1 MGGAI
6 VLTVLLRSE
15 GVSPAG
21 DHVLRSAN
29 ALLVDRV
36 AADRL
41 LAGTDTGVLASSDG
55 GRTWTRSGLEGRHVA
70 ALARL
75 KDGTIWAGGQSGL
88 ARSVDN
94 GRSWMDAHP
103 AGLPALD
110 VLALSASRDVQGRLE
125 AAIDHQGLFRSGDGG
140 RTFAKLGPSSRVGAE
155 ARALAETIDGVIF
168 LSEQGLGVRVN
179 GNGDGREWLEVLDRT
194 PVALAPNYDDRHHAL
209 LLAGTEA
216 GVLRTTDK
224 GETWQKVLALG
235 YGAGPVAFSQS
246 RVGLAY
252 VVAAD
257 GTVHRSDDF
266 GTTWA
271 PVG

>member
-1 MGGAI
+1 M
-6 VLTVLLRSE
+6 
-15 GVSPAG
+15 P
-21 DHVLRSAN
+21 
-29 ALLVDRV
+29 
-36 AADRL
+36 
-41 LAGTDTGVLASSDG
+41 
-55 GRTWTRSGLEGRHVA
+55 SGPPRG
-70 ALARL
+70 
-75 KDGTIWAGGQSGL
+75 
-88 ARSVDN
+88 
-94 GRSWMDAHP
+94 
-103 AGLPALD
+103 
-110 VLALSASRDVQGRLE
+110 
-125 AAIDHQGLFRSGDGG
+125 F
-140 RTFAKLGPSSRVGAE
+140 GAE